1 RELSKQADRLCVHG
15 TGRHRGEAVADVGS
29 AARRCILL
37 NRARL
42 PVGFGNQAEE
52 ASAET
57 GPLRSGS
64 PFSNQNCLGVW
75 AGALSLCAAYRAAP
89 MPRTSQKRDRRSI
102 STFGRITSPAMLL
115 GVMSA
120 RRCTTSG
127 VTIAD
132 LRSGGDAVS

>member
-1 RELSKQADRLCVHG
+1 
-15 TGRHRGEAVADVGS
+15 
-29 AARRCILL
+29 
-37 NRARL
+37 
-42 PVGFGNQAEE
+42 
-52 ASAET
+52 
-57 GPLRSGS
+57 
-64 PFSNQNCLGVW
+64 
-75 AGALSLCAAYRAAP
+75 

-132 LRSGGDAVS
+132 LRSGGDAVSIPGGGLSQVLPEGMATPL